1 MLRSTVRSARQL
13 VARSPVITNT
23 LMYGSLYTLAEVSQ
37 QKVSARL
44 ALEATKPKHLDTC
57 SVKRYAI
64 MGTFVFPPL
73 LTRWYAW
80 LDTRFPAT
88 SGPVV
93 MKKLLLDQFLLTP
106 FVVAIFY
113 VGMAWLEGKPTLE
126 ELRQKGL
133 RTFFLDCCFW
143 LPVQVWT
150 DDHLHASRCL
160 PFQLA
165 NFMFVPPLLRVAV
178 IGAAT
183 FVWLNILAYVK
194 ARPSLALKD
203 LLSAAVPA
211 LGQK

>member
-1 MLRSTVRSARQL
+1 MLRATARSARQL
-13 VARSPVITNT
+13 VARYPVITNT

-44 ALEATKPKHLDTC
+44 ALEAAKPKHLDTC

-64 MGTFVFPPL
+64 MGTLVFPPL

-80 LDTRFPAT
+80 LDARFPCT

-143 LPVQVWT
+143 LPI
-150 DDHLHASRCL
+150 
-160 PFQLA
+160 QLA

-194 ARPSLALKD
+194 ARPSLAIKD
-203 LLSAAVPA
+203 LLSAGVPA
-211 LGQK
+211 LHQK